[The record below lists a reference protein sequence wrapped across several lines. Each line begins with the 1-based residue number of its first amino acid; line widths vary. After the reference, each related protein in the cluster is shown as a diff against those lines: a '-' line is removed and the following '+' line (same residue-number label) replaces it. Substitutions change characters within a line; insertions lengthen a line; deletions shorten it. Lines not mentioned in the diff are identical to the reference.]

1 MNYVEFALNFI
12 LSFQEVSTVI
22 PGIRT
27 AKQVKQNAIDS
38 RKLDASHFDYLQ
50 KMGETD
56 WSPIL
61 KLMEKQG

>member
-1 MNYVEFALNFI
+1 
-12 LSFQEVSTVI
+12 LSFHEVSTVI

-27 AKQVKQNAIDS
+27 SKQVKQNAIDS

-50 KMGETD
+50 TMAETD

-61 KLMEKQG
+61 KMMEKQG